1 MRCAKW
7 MMVVV
12 MAAAGV
18 GHAATAL
25 LYNFDTS
32 FEVDSVDAFT
42 DWSGNGHDAWTNV
55 PLGTGPFFM
64 TDDDPFGQP
73 DNKAIRAN
81 AKWRVYSPQNVGTIY
96 DGTTNQWTVEAW
108 LKSASPNSPTNR
120 ACILGFG
127 GPGGPDNYVQ
137 SIRLGF
143 VKNPAELNTTSATV
157 EFNDGTTVHAIENL
171 DNRFPGERWRH
182 VAATYNGTTL
192 KLFLNAVE
200 VGSATSGEAMLP
212 LTRAAL
218 HADDVDQFWGNIDD
232 FRFSDAALDPSQL
245 GYHGALP
252 EPASAFV
259 LLLGACA
266 VVRRRR

>member
-55 PLGTGPFFM
+55 PLGTGPFFL

-73 DNKAIRAN
+73 DNKALRAN
-81 AKWRVYSPQNVGTIY
+81 AKWRVEIPQSVDTIY
-96 DGTTNQWTVEAW
+96 DGSTNQWTVEAW
-108 LKSASPNSPTNR
+108 LSSASPNSPTNR

-127 GPGGPDNYVQ
+127 GGGLPDQQVQ
-137 SIRLGF
+137 TIKLGF
-143 VKNPAELNTTSATV
+143 VV
-157 EFNDGTTVHAIENL
+157 
-171 DNRFPGERWRH
+171 
-182 VAATYNGTTL
+182 
-192 KLFLNAVE
+192 
-200 VGSATSGEAMLP
+200 
-212 LTRAAL
+212 
-218 HADDVDQFWGNIDD
+218 
-232 FRFSDAALDPSQL
+232 
-245 GYHGALP
+245 
-252 EPASAFV
+252 
-259 LLLGACA
+259 
-266 VVRRRR
+266 